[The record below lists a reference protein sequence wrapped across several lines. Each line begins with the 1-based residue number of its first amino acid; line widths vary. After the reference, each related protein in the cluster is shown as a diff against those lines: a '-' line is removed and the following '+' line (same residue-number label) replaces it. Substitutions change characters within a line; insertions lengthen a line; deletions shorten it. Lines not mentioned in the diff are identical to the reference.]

1 MYQLNTHYKKIVADT
16 ITPVSIYLKIRDR
29 HPNSILLESSDYHTN
44 DNSFSYVCSN
54 PIAFFKVENNLIT
67 QQFPDGIR
75 SIKETKDSDVTTE
88 IHNFT
93 QQFKAD
99 TKEQFKFI
107 NNGVFGYTAY
117 DAVKYFEDIDISKK
131 ENSLNIPDIY
141 YAVYQNIIAIVHFK
155 NEAYIFAHCF
165 EDTENNISSLSNNK
179 SFTVTTGHQLCL
191 CSGPLYCIYKILSV
205 INLSEKLKEKY
216 PSYHFC
222 LCFGWLQ
229 KTMILKR

>member
-141 YAVYQNIIAIVHFK
+141 YAVYQNIIAINHFK

-165 EDTENNISSLSNNK
+165 ES
-179 SFTVTTGHQLCL
+179 
-191 CSGPLYCIYKILSV
+191 
-205 INLSEKLKEKY
+205 
-216 PSYHFC
+216 
-222 LCFGWLQ
+222 
-229 KTMILKR
+229 